1 MKEIIDA
8 KEFGLS
14 KSTMIEKIE
23 TGHFA
28 ILISRKSRI
37 IMKDGVKLL
46 SKAEQIRT
54 CEPNAK
60 ISLKTS
66 TPICSKTRKFLE
78 DHHMSI
84 IAV

>member
-8 KEFGLS
+8 KELGLS

-46 SKAEQIRT
+46 SNG
-54 CEPNAK
+54 CSPH
-60 ISLKTS
+60 LKELTY
-66 TPICSKTRKFLE
+66 
-78 DHHMSI
+78 
-84 IAV
+84 